1 MKLKWHFIILAFL
14 LLSFSPDEQRTDI
27 EKRYNALLPS
37 LKSEPLKAIKSLET
51 LLVLADKN
59 LEKTDTL
66 LANIYFS
73 TGKIYCDN
81 GIKITKGIEL
91 YEKCLAIRKEKLPP
105 NSIKIAQ
112 TAHNLALILR
122 QLGNTQQAF
131 GYETLALNIK
141 SATAKNKADSTSLL
155 RSIQELAVIQRF
167 QGNIETAFEV
177 GKKAEM
183 LARTLNDSFFIVQN
197 QIFQGSCRYLVD
209 SFSQATQ
216 HYQTALSLVNDM
228 LKRTPSVLPL
238 KKELAASLNN
248 LGVTYGKMGQMS
260 LANQYLSD
268 ALIAYDNL
276 FAATNDST
284 VVLNSGSVLTEQGR
298 LAFEQKDYPKAI
310 AFSQKA
316 LTRMGNRPHPYATE
330 CYTLLAEA
338 YRKTGLEKEA
348 LEAYNMALKGSENII
363 FPEMVP
369 AFIGKSQ
376 FFYNKNDLKNSLTTC
391 DEGNKAI
398 NKLMRLY
405 DADGSKYNLS
415 KNAHQLYEIGIKA
428 SEKLWKSTN
437 EMSYLDK
444 SLNFMESNKAIV
456 LLANLKDNKA
466 KNFAGIPDSV
476 LNIERNLKAEIAYW
490 EKQTLEAPDSL
501 KQENQLNLIDA
512 KAHFNGF
519 IKTLETDYPKYTTLK
534 YQENDPLSIAA
545 IQKDLD
551 TNSLVLECFMGDSSL
566 FTLAIS
572 KDKSVLHISD
582 DIKTLKNDFNLLR
595 RSLSDERFI
604 ADSSALA
611 ESQFLKT
618 SYVFF
623 KTLLDTPLSI
633 FNQNQTI
640 KRLRIIPDGF
650 LGYIPFE
657 LLTTQLADTWKG
669 SKVPYVLQQ
678 YAVSYAYSLR
688 TDNSGSNAIQNSNFG
703 GFGIEYNDTTLRSTS
718 TPQSSRGN
726 KLSRLAFAD
735 DEVKNIHSLLG
746 KGTIFLN
753 DDATKFTFMQNA
765 TNYSILHLAM
775 HGAVDEKNPL
785 NSALIFSK
793 KDSSDDNLLRGYD
806 LYAMQLRSG
815 LAVLSAC
822 NTGNGSLQRGEGV
835 MSLARAFAF
844 AGCPS
849 TVVSLWSIPDEST
862 SKVMLAF
869 YKNLKNGDKKDIA
882 LQKAKLEYLNS
893 ASPQYSIPNYWG
905 ATVIIGDVEA
915 MDFKEWYQK
924 PAFLGLAI
932 VGLFV
937 LLILIFNKNKK

>member
-1 MKLKWHFIILAFL
+1 MPISILVPVKYIVITASKSQKASNYMK
-14 LLSFSPDEQRTDI
+14 
-27 EKRYNALLPS
+27 NALPFA
-37 LKSEPLKAIKSLET
+37 K
-51 LLVLADKN
+51 KN
-59 LEKTDTL
+59 
-66 LANIYFS
+66 
-73 TGKIYCDN
+73 
-81 GIKITKGIEL
+81 
-91 YEKCLAIRKEKLPP
+91 LPP
-105 NSIKIAQ
+105 NSIKTAQ

-122 QLGNTQQAF
+122 QLGNAQQAF

-141 SATAKNKADSTSLL
+141 SATSKNKADSTSLL

-177 GKKAEM
+177 GKKAEV

-209 SFSQATQ
+209 SFSQSTK

-228 LKRTPSVLPL
+228 LKRTPTALPL

-248 LGVTYGKMGQMS
+248 LGVTYGKMGQIS
-260 LANQYLSD
+260 LANQCLSD

-276 FAATNDST
+276 FAATKDST

-310 AFSQKA
+310 SFAQKA
-316 LTRMGNRPHPYATE
+316 IARMGNRPHPYATE
-330 CYTLLAEA
+330 SYTLLAET

-363 FPEMVP
+363 FPEMIP
-369 AFIGKSQ
+369 AFIGKAQ
-376 FFYNKNDLKNSLTTC
+376 FFYDKNDLKNSLTTC
-391 DEGNKAI
+391 DEGNNAI

-415 KNAHQLYEIGIKA
+415 KNAHQLYEIGIKT
-428 SEKLWKSTN
+428 SEKLWKTTN
-437 EMSYLDK
+437 EMPYLDK

-501 KQENQLNLIDA
+501 KQDNQLNLIDA

-551 TNSLVLECFMGDSSL
+551 TNSLILEYFISGSSL

-572 KDKSVLHISD
+572 KNKSVLHTSN

-618 SYVFF
+618 SHVFF

-669 SKVPYVLQQ
+669 SKVPYVLQE

-703 GFGIEYNDTTLRSTS
+703 GFGIEYNDTTLRSTP

-793 KDSSDDNLLRGYD
+793 KDTSDDNLLRGVRFICH
-806 LYAMQLRSG
+806 A
-815 LAVLSAC
+815 
-822 NTGNGSLQRGEGV
+822 
-835 MSLARAFAF
+835 
-844 AGCPS
+844 
-849 TVVSLWSIPDEST
+849 
-862 SKVMLAF
+862 
-869 YKNLKNGDKKDIA
+869 IA
-882 LQKAKLEYLNS
+882 LRFGGYFRPA
-893 ASPQYSIPNYWG
+893 IR
-905 ATVIIGDVEA
+905 ATVRCKEA
-915 MDFKEWYQK
+915 K
-924 PAFLGLAI
+924 A
-932 VGLFV
+932 
-937 LLILIFNKNKK
+937 